1 MANTKKVKLSI
12 IILNWNT
19 KELLRQCLKSLG
31 QRCRAEIIVV
41 DNGSTDGSQKY
52 LKAQSSKLKTTT
64 KNLKLKIILNR
75 ENLGFAR
82 GNNQALRQAL
92 YQSGTGQAQGEY
104 IMLLN
109 SDTVVREGAI
119 EKLIEF
125 MEKNPAVGAV
135 SPLLLHKDNTPQIDY
150 YMKFPNLWQ
159 IFLYHNPI
167 LRPIALKI
175 PLFKSLICFF
185 AKEEIFQVDQLPGA
199 ALMARREV
207 WEKIGLLDEDY
218 HFLFEDVD
226 WCYRAKSTGYQLAVV
241 SEAKIVHFGGASWK
255 AKLEEDSSR
264 FYRQFFSSMLLF
276 VRKNYGER
284 RFQIFQAA
292 LVLNFLLQFK
302 LRLALHFLTKKDPAA
317 QENLWQ

>member
-1 MANTKKVKLSI
+1 MANIKKVKLSI

-19 KELLRQCLKSLG
+19 KELLRQCLESLG

-82 GNNQALRQAL
+82 GNNQGIKVA
-92 YQSGTGQAQGEY
+92 SGKY